1 MAHALIFA
9 HRAEAD
15 LTELVDYIGARNPA
29 AARRFGTRLL
39 DRTVSG
45 ELAGRY
51 ERLFR
56 SGGLLCHVTIPLP
69 GADPAELVQRHAA

>member
-1 MAHALIFA
+1 MAWTVERRFLRLEWREEGGPAIGPPS
-9 HRAEAD
+9 AE
-15 LTELVDYIGARNPA
+15 G
-29 AARRFGTRLL
+29 FGTRLL